1 MSFST
6 ELKGMLDPGTLV
18 PGIVAGIV
26 AGVLAITF
34 MFSYSAVIFT
44 EELAVFIPRAT
55 GQMLFGAVVIGL
67 IVALFG
73 QLRGT
78 VALPQ
83 DNPTAILA
91 IMAASI
97 AASATATTGGEQ
109 TYLFVTLIMVLSAL
123 LSGVIFFAIGH
134 WRLTGLVQY
143 IPYPVIG
150 GFLAGTGWLL
160 FKGSFSVMADVPF
173 NLTNLGLLAPVVQL
187 WLPGLVFA
195 VIVFAVT
202 MRFSHFLVMPSLI
215 LTAIAFFYI
224 GLLVT
229 GSTVSDAVGARWLLE
244 PFGGDGLWK
253 PLDWGAMAS
262 IEWTHIWA
270 QIGGISTI
278 LVIATIS
285 ILLNLTA
292 LESAFQRE
300 LDFNREMRTVGVA
313 NVLGAF
319 GGTLIGYHYVSLSTL
334 GHRMKGD
341 TRVVGV
347 VVAIMCLLAL
357 TVGAGALSYFPKYV
371 LGGLVMFVGISFL
384 WDWVVQS
391 WRRLSKGDF
400 AIILLILG
408 VVETVGFLEAV
419 AFGIGATAVLF
430 IINYSQINVVKHAF
444 NGSDLHSHI
453 DRSSTQRK
461 VLVDKGAGTL
471 ILNLQGFIFFATTNA
486 LIQRVSTRLEDQET
500 PLRYLVIDF
509 MHVTGL
515 DTSALHGFVKIKQK
529 AADHG
534 VQLVLSGLSEQV
546 RHVFTSERFDDGDA
560 VVDTMFEDIDHALG
574 WCEDRLLENAGLESQ
589 PEKHAIDEMLAEVF
603 PDATQATLFKALL
616 ERREIAAG
624 DYLVHE
630 HEHGRA
636 MHLLEQGAM
645 TVSLDKGEGRDYR
658 LRRIGPG
665 SLIGAASFF
674 HTDSDESPITV
685 EADSDVVLY
694 TLTMNALEQL
704 QESAPELL
712 AGFQRYLLTYLSDRL
727 VSNLELLQVT
737 LHTDE

>member
-1 MSFST
+1 MSLST
-6 ELKGMLDPGTLV
+6 ELKEMLDPGTLV
-18 PGIVAGIV
+18 PGIVAGVV
-26 AGVLAITF
+26 AGVLSITF
-34 MFSYSAVIFT
+34 MFSYSAVIFA

-55 GQMLFGAVVIGL
+55 GQMLFGAVVISL

-97 AASATATTGGEQ
+97 AATSAATGDGEQ
-109 TYLFVTLIMVLSAL
+109 VYVFVTLIMALSAL
-123 LSGVIFFAIGH
+123 LAGGIFYAIGH

-173 NLTNLGLLAPVVQL
+173 DLTNLSALGAVIQL
-187 WLPGLVFA
+187 WLPGVIFAITVF
-195 VIVFAVT
+195 VVT
-202 MRFSHFLVMPSLI
+202 MRFSHFLVMPGLIMMAVVLFYLGMLITDSSLAH
-215 LTAIAFFYI
+215 AIQ
-224 GLLVT
+224 
-229 GSTVSDAVGARWLLE
+229 ARWLLE
-244 PFGGDGLWK
+244 PFGGDGLWRS
-253 PLDWGAMAS
+253 LDWGAIA
-262 IEWTHIWA
+262 EVKWTHVWD

-313 NVLGAF
+313 NALGAF

-341 TRVVGV
+341 TRVVGL
-347 VVAIMCLLAL
+347 VVALMCLLAL

-400 AIILLILG
+400 AIIVLILG

-430 IINYSQINVVKHAF
+430 IISYSQINVVRHTLS
-444 NGSDLHSHI
+444 GRELHSHI
-453 DRSSTQRK
+453 DRSSRQRDVLLEKGEGTQ
-461 VLVDKGAGTL
+461 
-471 ILNLQGFIFFATTNA
+471 ILSLQGFIFFTTTNG
-486 LIQRVSTRLEDQET
+486 LIQRVEQRLADSRH

-509 MHVTGL
+509 THVTGL

-529 AADHG
+529 VSDHDAK
-534 VQLVLSGLSEQV
+534 LVLCNLSPQV
-546 RHVFTSERFDDGDA
+546 KHVFVSERFDDGDA
-560 VVDTMFEDIDHALG
+560 VVDTMFSDLDHALG
-574 WCEDRLLENAGLESQ
+574 WCEDRILEEAGIVPRPESH
-589 PEKHAIDEMLAEVF
+589 PLDEVLADAF
-603 PDATQATLFKALL
+603 PDGDSVTRFKLALS
-616 ERREIAAG
+616 RQEIAAG
-624 DYLVHE
+624 DSLVHQ
-630 HEHGRA
+630 HDHRRA
-636 MHLLEQGAM
+636 IHFLEKGTM
-645 TVSLDKGEGRDYR
+645 TVSVDKGEGRNYR
-658 LRRIGPG
+658 LRLIGPG
-665 SLIGAASFF
+665 SLIGAAGFF
-674 HTDSDESPITV
+674 HSDSDESLVTV
-685 EADSDVVLY
+685 EADEDAVVY
-694 TLTMNALEQL
+694 TLTMEALEKL
-704 QESAPELL
+704 NTAAPEVY
-712 AGFQRYLLTYLSDRL
+712 AMFQRFLLVYLSDRL
-727 VSNLELLQVT
+727 ASNLELLQAT
-737 LHTDE
+737 LHIDE